1 MEQHKTNALFA
12 QAIVNVSTTGRLS
25 AKEESKL
32 CMKKVKN
39 VNDAK
44 KKPAETRKQ
53 NIRSEL
59 DMSMQSNSTVGGCNA
74 CEEIP
79 LVKSTF
85 KEAMVLEEEGNESK

>member
-44 KKPAETRKQ
+44 KKPAETRKETFTFVV
-53 NIRSEL
+53 NLTCR
-59 DMSMQSNSTVGGCNA
+59 CNQ
-74 CEEIP
+74 ILR
-79 LVKSTF
+79 LVVAMPVKKSHW
-85 KEAMVLEEEGNESK
+85 